1 MSKSEIMKQVAEK
14 LGLPL
19 IDIKLSEVDY
29 GDFIGEDLS
38 LRGKFNEVMDEVVE
52 NRMLDK
58 LMIIDDCDPVI
69 DAMTRDIKVG
79 DTVLMEYAE
88 GVVETVV
95 VDEIDDG
102 MVYATG
108 DDGEPFC
115 APLANCDKVPF

>member
-14 LGLPL
+14 LGLP
-19 IDIKLSEVDY
+19 IIEIKASKAEHS
-29 GDFIGEDLS
+29 DFLGLPII
-38 LRGKFNEVMDEVVE
+38 
-52 NRMLDK
+52 DK

-69 DAMTRDIKVG
+69 DAMTREIKVG
-79 DTVLMEYAE
+79 DTVLMEYAR

-115 APLANCDKVPF
+115 APLANCDKIPA

>member
-19 IDIKLSEVDY
+19 IDIKLSEVDN

-52 NRMLDK
+52 KQMMDK

-69 DAMTRDIKVG
+69 AAMTRDIKVG

-115 APLANCDKVPF
+115 APLANCDKIPV